1 MSKNRVKICAMYSVK
16 LEIFEGPLD
25 LLLHLVDKNKLDITE
40 ISLTK
45 ICGEYEEYLAKL
57 MDLNLEVESSFLV
70 VFASLLEIKS
80 KLLLPAMPPD
90 KEEEKPPT
98 EHELVVQLKEYRK
111 FKELAAELSKQAKQA
126 GMCFPRPDCSTS
138 AEEGEVIFASQ
149 LNANDL
155 MNYYIAALRR
165 MNRRESG
172 EDVLEM
178 PREEISF
185 PLIFK
190 IIQNKIRLRGSAFLH
205 ELFDTPPD
213 RIRFVVTF
221 LVILEMARRRK
232 IILMQNPGE
241 FEINI
246 VKRSHI
252 RQDID
257 IDLAG

>member
-1 MSKNRVKICAMYSVK
+1 MYSVK

-45 ICGEYEEYLAKL
+45 ICGEYEDYLTKIR
-57 MDLNLEVESSFLV
+57 DLNLEVESSFIT

-80 KLLLPAMPPD
+80 KLLLPVVPIE
-90 KEEEKPPT
+90 KEEEKPPS
-98 EHELVVQLKEYRK
+98 EHELVLQLKEYKK
-111 FKELAAELSKQAKQA
+111 FKELAVEIGKKAKEHA
-126 GMCFPRPDCSTS
+126 LCHPRPDCTRDEQ
-138 AEEGEVIFASQ
+138 EEIIFASQ
-149 LNANDL
+149 LNAQDL
-155 MNYYIAALRR
+155 MNYYVAALRR

-172 EDVLEM
+172 EDVMEM
-178 PREEISF
+178 PREELSF

-190 IIQNKIRLRGSAFLH
+190 IIQKKIKIRGSAWLH

-213 RIRFVVTF
+213 RVRFVVTF

-246 VKRSHI
+246 VKRSQV
-252 RQDID
+252 RQDYD
-257 IDLAG
+257 VDLAG